1 MPQHH
6 PAPAPQELEHSAH
19 VLATRLPA
27 LLIEANRAAHTVA
40 HGIHGRRRAGPGET
54 FWQFRH
60 YESTDTATS
69 IDWRRSAGSDHLF
82 VREREWEA
90 AHTVWLWL
98 DLSESMGFRSHLAGQ
113 TKAERAIILG
123 LAMAELLIQGGERV
137 GLLGLTPPTT
147 GRRGVHRMAVA
158 LAKHL
163 QSGAKMRSLPPPVR
177 LSRYS
182 NCLVLSDFLD
192 PIEEI
197 RESLQRVGDQNANG
211 HLVQVLDPAEET
223 LPYDGRVEFIASET
237 GERITAERAGELR
250 HSYRARLLAH
260 RGEIETFARK
270 LQWPFLCHHTDRPAE
285 ETLLALHTRMAGL
298 DKHYRSKRAR
308 SADDKPG
315 ELVSEAIGDRS

>member
-1 MPQHH
+1 MPQHV
-6 PAPAPQELEHSAH
+6 PAPAPQDLENTAH
-19 VLATRLPA
+19 ALATRLPA

-69 IDWRRSAGSDHLF
+69 IDWRRSAASDHLF

-98 DLSESMGFRSHLAGQ
+98 DLSDSMGFRSHLAAQ

-123 LAMAELLIQGGERV
+123 FAMAELLIQGGERV
-137 GLLGLTPPTT
+137 GLLGLTPPSTS
-147 GRRGVHRMAVA
+147 RRGVHRMAVA
-158 LAKHL
+158 LTKQL
-163 QSGAKMRSLPPPVR
+163 QRGAGMPSLPPSARVGR
-177 LSRYS
+177 HA
-182 NCLVLSDFLD
+182 NCLVFSDFLD
-192 PIEEI
+192 PVDEI
-197 RESLQRVGDQNANG
+197 QNSLQSIADQNVQG

-250 HSYRARLLAH
+250 EQYQSRLLAH
-260 RGEIETFARK
+260 RAEVESFARR
-270 LQWPFLCHHTDRPAE
+270 LQWPFLGHHTDRPAE

-298 DKHYRSKRAR
+298 DKHYRARPARAASETDAAE
-308 SADDKPG
+308 SAG
-315 ELVSEAIGDRS
+315 G

>member
-1 MPQHH
+1 MPQHF
-6 PAPAPQELEHSAH
+6 PAPAPQDLENTAH
-19 VLATRLPA
+19 ALATRLPA

-98 DLSESMGFRSHLAGQ
+98 DLSDSMGFRSHLAAQ
-113 TKAERAIILG
+113 TKAERAIVLG
-123 LAMAELLIQGGERV
+123 FAMAELLIQGGERV
-137 GLLGLTPPTT
+137 GLLGLTPPSTS
-147 GRRGVHRMAVA
+147 RQGVHRMAVA
-158 LAKHL
+158 LTKQL
-163 QSGAKMRSLPPPVR
+163 RSGSTMPSLPPSAR
-177 LSRYS
+177 ISRYA
-182 NCLVLSDFLD
+182 NCMVFSDFLD
-192 PIEEI
+192 PIEDI
-197 RESLQRVGDQNANG
+197 QNSLQRIADQNARG

-237 GERITAERAGELR
+237 GERITAERASELR
-250 HSYRARLLAH
+250 EQYQTRLHAH
-260 RGEIETFARK
+260 RAEVESFARK

-298 DKHYRSKRAR
+298 DKHYRAKPVRPATE
-308 SADDKPG
+308 AD
-315 ELVSEAIGDRS
+315 LSENAGG